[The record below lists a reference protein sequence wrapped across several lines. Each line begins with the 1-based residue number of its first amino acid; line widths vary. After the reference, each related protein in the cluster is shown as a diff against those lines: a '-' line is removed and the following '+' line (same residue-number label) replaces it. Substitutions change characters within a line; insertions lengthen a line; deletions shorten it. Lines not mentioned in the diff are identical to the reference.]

1 MGGGQQTAQSAIRF
15 KDCTPFLIGRSA
27 KAQTKCKNSSFALAA
42 PPRLPPCHRPR
53 MLITRYEAKIQ
64 HLLTR
69 VKGTNEGLANE
80 PKIAF
85 DVGET

>member
-1 MGGGQQTAQSAIRF
+1 
-15 KDCTPFLIGRSA
+15 
-27 KAQTKCKNSSFALAA
+27 
-42 PPRLPPCHRPR
+42 